1 METIREFQ
9 RILEKFGITTTV
21 RDSMGR
27 SVKSACGQLWFEKV
41 KDKKKEEED
50 DEDD

>member
-1 METIREFQ
+1 MEKIREFQ

-27 SVKSACGQLWFEKV
+27 SVKSACGQLGFEKV
-41 KDKKKEEED
+41 NKKNED
-50 DEDD
+50 NEDEDD